1 METAWPGELAVYQ
14 MLFGPL
20 ATQHG
25 AFVGYAGA
33 GPRTGKT
40 LRSESTIAKLSGLC
54 AGVKPRTSPQN
65 AAPSGVLFA
74 SSGRVMVVLDP
85 LSPPSCP
92 ERPNWRT
99 EPDFMVTAAQ
109 VLPATTW
116 AAELSES
123 VTTLPSRCPE
133 GQEWLSAQSV
143 LTT

>member
-1 METAWPGELAVYQ
+1 

-25 AFVGYAGA
+25 ALVGNAGA

-54 AGVKPRTSPQN
+54 AGVNPRTSPQN

-74 SSGRVMVVLDP
+74 SSGNVIVVFE
-85 LSPPSCP
+85 PSRAPSWP
-92 ERPNWRT
+92 ERPSWRT

-109 VLPATTW
+109 VLPATIC
-116 AAELSES
+116 AAELSDS
-123 VTTLPSRCPE
+123 GTTLPSR
-133 GQEWLSAQSV
+133 
-143 LTT
+143 